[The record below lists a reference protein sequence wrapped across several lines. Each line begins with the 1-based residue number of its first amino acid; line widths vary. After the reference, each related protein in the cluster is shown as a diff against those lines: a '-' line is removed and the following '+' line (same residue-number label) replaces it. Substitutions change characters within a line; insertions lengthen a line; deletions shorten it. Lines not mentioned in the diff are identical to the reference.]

1 MRNRSSWLVLE
12 GQDESSTA
20 GNGLNRHGLANEEAM
35 IDLSAVLPCG
45 CKKEKMLAGRC
56 DTYDQNGL
64 RRAEPEIQ
72 PMCRSNVRTLAV
84 HLEQRR
90 HDVQERANDLRA
102 NDAASYTEHQ
112 HIADSFEEAA
122 ASVWELLGGRIH
134 EAVEHPIIAGERAW
148 EQMNERRCA
157 LIRKDVSDK
166 GLPPE
171 ERAELAALES
181 VGDARNAL
189 LTALANLRPNGL
201 DALETA
207 FANCAADGKLGIFT
221 QMDDETRALC
231 MGVVVKL
238 RQKLLLGSL
247 DAAESDLLLR
257 LEKRFDPHLKA
268 LLHVAKADV

>member
-1 MRNRSSWLVLE
+1 MRNLSSWLVLE
-12 GQDESSTA
+12 GQDEFSMV
-20 GNGLNRHGLANEEAM
+20 GNGLNRRELANEEAM
-35 IDLSAVLPCG
+35 IDLSASLPCG
-45 CKKEKMLAGRC
+45 CKKEKVLAGRC

-72 PMCRSNVRTLAV
+72 PMCRSNVRRLAA
-84 HLEQRR
+84 HFERR
-90 HDVQERANDLRA
+90 RS
-102 NDAASYTEHQ
+102 DAENQ
-112 HIADSFEEAA
+112 LVADTFEEAA

-134 EAVEHPIIAGERAW
+134 EAAEHPIIAGERAW
-148 EQMNERRCA
+148 ERMNERRCA

-181 VGDARNAL
+181 VGCARDAL
-189 LTALANLRPNGL
+189 LTALANLRPKGL

-207 FANCAADGKLGIFT
+207 FANCAADGSLGLFT
-221 QMDDETRALC
+221 QMDDETGALC
-231 MGVVVKL
+231 VDVVGKL

-257 LEKRFDPHLKA
+257 IEERFDPHLKA
-268 LLHVAKADV
+268 LLQVAKADA